1 MLSFVRLLKK
11 PFFVSNDVSLTFSF
25 LAIYVLVS
33 INTFLQHETEFVDIS
48 VTELICV
55 FESLG

>member
-11 PFFVSNDVSLTFSF
+11 PFFVSNDISLTFSF